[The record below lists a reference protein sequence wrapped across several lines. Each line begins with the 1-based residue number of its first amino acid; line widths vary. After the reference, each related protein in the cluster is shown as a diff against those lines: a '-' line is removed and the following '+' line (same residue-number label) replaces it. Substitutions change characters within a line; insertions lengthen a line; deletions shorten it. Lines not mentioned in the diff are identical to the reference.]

1 MRILVIGGGK
11 VGSSLVDVLTTAGHV
26 VSLIEANRDRA
37 ADLIEDTD
45 AMVFHGDGSD
55 VELLQAAD
63 VSRVDWAVAVTG
75 HDEDNLVACELARTF
90 GAKNVIARLNN
101 PLNRPTF
108 EALGVPVVEVTSLM
122 AQVIHREVELVDL
135 SRLAVIEGGDVSVV
149 ERVLPDD
156 YPPTQV
162 TSLTLP
168 RPSLL
173 IALIRG
179 GKATVPGPNTVLQ
192 AGDKVLAVTP
202 LENERAFA
210 EAFESYEAPDG

>member
-11 VGSSLVDVLTTAGHV
+11 VGWSLSDMLSKAGHV
-26 VSLIEANRDRA
+26 VSVIEEDPERA
-37 ADLIEDTD
+37 ADLIEVTD
-45 AMVFHGDGSD
+45 GMVFQGDGSD

-75 HDEDNLVACELARTF
+75 HDEDNLVACELARTL

-108 EALGVPVVEVTSLM
+108 EALGVPVVGVTGLM
-122 AQVIHREVELVDL
+122 AKVISREVEVVDL
-135 SRLAVIEGGDVSVV
+135 SRLAVIEGGEVSLV

-156 YPPTQV
+156 YPPTKV
-162 TSLTLP
+162 TELSLP

-173 IALIRG
+173 ITLIRD
-179 GKATVPGPNTVLQ
+179 GKASVPGPNTVLQ
-192 AGDKVLAVTP
+192 AGDKVLGVTQI
-202 LENERAFA
+202 EDEKAFA
-210 EAFESYEAPDG
+210 AAFESYEAT